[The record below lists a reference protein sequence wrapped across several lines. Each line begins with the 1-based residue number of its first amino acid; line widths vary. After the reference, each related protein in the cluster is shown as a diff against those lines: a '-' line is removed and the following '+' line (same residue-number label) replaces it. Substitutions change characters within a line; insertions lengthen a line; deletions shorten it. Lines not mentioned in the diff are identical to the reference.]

1 LRICIFQGN
10 EVRSRPDAGNSDLA
24 ALQRRNNDV
33 STLAKTLRAVQLK
46 KSMPGIARDARW
58 IEECRAFGAT
68 N

>member
-1 LRICIFQGN
+1 
-10 EVRSRPDAGNSDLA
+10 LA